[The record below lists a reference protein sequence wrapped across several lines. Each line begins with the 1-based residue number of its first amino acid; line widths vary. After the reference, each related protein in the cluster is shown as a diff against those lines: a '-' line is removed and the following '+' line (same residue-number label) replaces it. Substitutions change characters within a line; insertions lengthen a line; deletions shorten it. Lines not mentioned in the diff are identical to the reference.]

1 MNLLY
6 FYFFIWNFY
15 LSLMVNSLPFIIQY
29 LTKSYLIFLSHWT
42 STVGD
47 WVGPKHQPNDFIVA
61 DHGERIIFSFN

>member
-1 MNLLY
+1 
-6 FYFFIWNFY
+6 
-15 LSLMVNSLPFIIQY
+15 MVNSLPFIIQY